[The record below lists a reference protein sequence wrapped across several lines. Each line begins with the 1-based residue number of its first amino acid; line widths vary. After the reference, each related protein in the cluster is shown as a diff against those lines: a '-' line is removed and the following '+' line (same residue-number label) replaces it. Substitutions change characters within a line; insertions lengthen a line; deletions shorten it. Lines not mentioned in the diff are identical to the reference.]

1 MARSMPRARGFD
13 HTYAFLRE
21 GYDFI
26 SNRCAALGSNV
37 FRARLMLRKVTC
49 MRGASAAEVF
59 YGSDR
64 FTRRGAMPLTVLM
77 LLQDFGSVQ
86 MLDGKAHRHRKAMF
100 TVIGRPQAADDLA
113 TQFTEEWRRTV
124 PRWSRMQSI
133 ILFTELEELL
143 TRTGASWA
151 GVPMSEDDLKQRT
164 REYSEM
170 LAATGSFGPRT
181 LRALLLRRRTERWAQ
196 GVIRRARSGK
206 IECRPDSALALIAT
220 HLDAD
225 GRPLSVKIAAIEL
238 INVLRAVV
246 AVARFIVFAAKAL
259 HEHPRARAQ
268 IAGGD
273 QAYLGR
279 FADETRRTAPFFPV
293 IGGRVCESF
302 TWQGMDFSKGD
313 WVLLD
318 LYGTNRDPCTWDSP
332 DRFDPDRF
340 LRKHPT
346 PFELVPQGAG
356 DPAVTHRCP
365 GEHLTLALIRA
376 AARELAGMT
385 FRVPAQDLSVSR
397 TRIPTLPASGF
408 VMADI
413 RPAAAARTQAAE

>member
-1 MARSMPRARGFD
+1 M
-13 HTYAFLRE
+13 
-21 GYDFI
+21 I
-26 SNRCAALGSNV
+26 
-37 FRARLMLRKVTC
+37 
-49 MRGASAAEVF
+49 AS
-59 YGSDR
+59 
-64 FTRRGAMPLTVLM
+64 
-77 LLQDFGSVQ
+77 
-86 MLDGKAHRHRKAMF
+86 
-100 TVIGRPQAADDLA
+100 
-113 TQFTEEWRRTV
+113 
-124 PRWSRMQSI
+124 
-133 ILFTELEELL
+133 
-143 TRTGASWA
+143 
-151 GVPMSEDDLKQRT
+151 
-164 REYSEM
+164 
-170 LAATGSFGPRT
+170 
-181 LRALLLRRRTERWAQ
+181 
-196 GVIRRARSGK
+196 
-206 IECRPDSALALIAT
+206 

-273 QAYLGR
+273 QAYLDR

-318 LYGTNRDPCTWDSP
+318 LYGTNRDPRTWDSP

-340 LRKHPT
+340 LRRPPT
-346 PFELVPQGAG
+346 PFDLVPQGAG

-397 TRIPTLPASGF
+397 TSIPTLPASGF

-413 RPAAAARTQAAE
+413 RPAAAVRTQAAE